1 MVIVQHYNRK
11 DANLSFMQNLKQTY
25 FKNNSKFLVF
35 PYMLSCLYPENKL
48 QSNTSLE
55 SLWKP
60 KIYKSLCLR
69 FFLFFCCSVEVCDE
83 IHIIIHSRVYIEG
96 SQI

>member
-1 MVIVQHYNRK
+1 
-11 DANLSFMQNLKQTY
+11 MQNLEQSF
-25 FKNNSKFLVF
+25 FKNDNFLNISLCVTC
-35 PYMLSCLYPENKL
+35 CLYLENKL

-60 KIYKSLCLR
+60 KIYKSLY
-69 FFLFFCCSVEVCDE
+69 FYFLFLCSLVEVCDE